1 MLVLVN
7 IEMAEGKMPRRP
19 DELAE
24 AFFLED
30 ENVLTDEA
38 AYVDSQYEYLLRNK
52 DKGISLRDYA
62 KLRGIDL

>member
-38 AYVDSQYEYLLRNK
+38 ALMWIPSTS
-52 DKGISLRDYA
+52 IC
-62 KLRGIDL
+62 

>member
-1 MLVLVN
+1 MPK
-7 IEMAEGKMPRRP
+7 IQPAREMAETTTAKVAKDKNIATP
-19 DELAE
+19 
-24 AFFLED
+24 
-30 ENVLTDEA
+30 DEA

>member
-1 MLVLVN
+1 
-7 IEMAEGKMPRRP
+7 MAETTTAKVAKDKNIATP
-19 DELAE
+19 A
-24 AFFLED
+24 
-30 ENVLTDEA
+30 EA

>member
-1 MLVLVN
+1 
-7 IEMAEGKMPRRP
+7 MAETTTAKVAKDKDIATP
-19 DELAE
+19 
-24 AFFLED
+24 
-30 ENVLTDEA
+30 TEA